1 MAEIRLL
8 TEKTVHLYT
17 KSSSARKY
25 GFKCRVC
32 GREFQPGDYIVVRQE
47 RYGRYYYCYTCAAI
61 KNVIVV

>member
-1 MAEIRLL
+1 M
-8 TEKTVHLYT
+8 YT

-32 GREFQPGDYIVVRQE
+32 GREFQPGDYIVARQE

-61 KNVIVV
+61 KNVV